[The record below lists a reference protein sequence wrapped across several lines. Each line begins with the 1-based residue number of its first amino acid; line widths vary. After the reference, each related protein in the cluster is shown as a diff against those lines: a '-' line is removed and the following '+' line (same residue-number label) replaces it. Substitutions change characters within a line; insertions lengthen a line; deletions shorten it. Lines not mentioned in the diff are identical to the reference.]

1 MRPSAPR
8 SADRGR
14 SYLDGSYLFCRQRTG
29 MCKHKCIHG
38 IRRTDT
44 TSDGTTEA
52 VSSSKE
58 HVSQGANRVF
68 RSTNPIVP
76 ILS

>member
-1 MRPSAPR
+1 
-8 SADRGR
+8 
-14 SYLDGSYLFCRQRTG
+14 